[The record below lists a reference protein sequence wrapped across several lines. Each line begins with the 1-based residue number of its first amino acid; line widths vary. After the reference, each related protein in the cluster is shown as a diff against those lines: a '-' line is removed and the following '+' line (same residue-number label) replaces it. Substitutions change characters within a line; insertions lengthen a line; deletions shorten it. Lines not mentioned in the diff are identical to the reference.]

1 MKKIAA
7 VLGIAALVTVLVP
20 FAMAAGTSGGKTHDA
35 LVQVL
40 SVDLEGGM
48 MTFQSESGEK
58 RTAAV
63 LKEAQADL
71 KKVKTGESV
80 VITCLD
86 NADGDHTGISAI
98 KPADKKGA

>member
-7 VLGIAALVTVLVP
+7 VLAVAALFALAVP
-20 FAMAAGTSGGKTHDA
+20 LALAAGTSGGEKHDA

-48 MTFQSESGEK
+48 LTFKNDKGEK
-58 RTAAV
+58 KTAAV
-63 LKEAQADL
+63 LKEAQAAL
-71 KKVKTGESV
+71 KTVKAGESV

-86 NADGDHTGISAI
+86 NANGDHTGISAI
-98 KPADKKGA
+98 KPAEKKG